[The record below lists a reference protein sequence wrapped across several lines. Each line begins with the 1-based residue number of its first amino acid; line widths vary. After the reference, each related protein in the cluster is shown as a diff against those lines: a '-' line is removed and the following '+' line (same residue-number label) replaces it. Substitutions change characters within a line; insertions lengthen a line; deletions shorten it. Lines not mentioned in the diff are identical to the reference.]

1 MRCPKCNY
9 ENKADSLYCRM
20 CYEILKRETKNSPP
34 KPEVKNKKGKKRKNW
49 LYFFVFLILMGSYWV
64 ISSSYTFKKYNNY
77 QIASGFIDVS
87 QEPLQKEVK
96 EEEFIRYYYLKG
108 EKYKIVVL
116 PLYVYDI
123 SAKVVGVR
131 KWRDWEEQDC
141 PILKEI
147 FPVDIGLV
155 WGKVA
160 EGKYS
165 KYIKFYHTPASRF
178 LHWKYKFPSGAES
191 LNQRYIAQH
200 FSNNHIFPAND
211 TLKWVIKRIK
221 KGDWVKIEGYLIQMN
236 IYKDGNKFY
245 TISSSSSRQ
254 DAWGGACEL
263 IYVKRIRINNR
274 IYE

>member
-9 ENKADSLYCRM
+9 ENKADSLYCGM
-20 CYEILKRETKNSPP
+20 CYEILKREKESFFP

-49 LYFFVFLILMGSYWV
+49 LYLLVFLMLMGSYWA
-64 ISSSYTFKKYNNY
+64 ISSYFTFKKYNNY

-87 QEPLQKEVK
+87 QEPLQKKVK
-96 EEEFIRYYYLKG
+96 EKEFIRHYHLKG
-108 EKYKIVVL
+108 KKYKIVVL
-116 PLYVYDI
+116 PLCFYDI

-141 PILKEI
+141 PIHKEI
-147 FPVDIGLV
+147 FPVDIGLI

-160 EGKYS
+160 EGKHS
-165 KYIKFYHTPASRF
+165 RYIKFYHTPASRF
-178 LHWKYKFPSGAES
+178 LHCKCKFPSGMDNLS
-191 LNQRYIAQH
+191 QRYIAQH

-221 KGDWVKIEGYLIQMN
+221 KGDWVKIEGYLIQMS
-236 IYKDGNKFY
+236 IYKDGKKFY
-245 TISSSSSRQ
+245 VMRSSFSRK
-254 DAWGGACEL
+254 DTCGGACES
-263 IYVKRIRINNR
+263 IYVKRIRVNNR